1 MQSIR
6 KELRERRS
14 VPKQDLDKFFVTA
27 HALGEILTTR
37 RIRVIFTGLP
47 WQVDKYLET
56 IWKHLRQV
64 LATLIMI
71 KWPGWPSFK
80 TIFLGQKDVFERPV
94 LGDHRLPFSDLNFLS
109 EDFREEFE
117 NYQHM
122 FRPILI
128 VENSHNSFPSKSRLP
143 FLESEK
149 VGDGAFGEVMRV
161 LVERNQIEYTSAIYR
176 GDFNH
181 EVSLIV

>member
-1 MQSIR
+1 
-6 KELRERRS
+6 
-14 VPKQDLDKFFVTA
+14 
-27 HALGEILTTR
+27 
-37 RIRVIFTGLP
+37 
-47 WQVDKYLET
+47 
-56 IWKHLRQV
+56 
-64 LATLIMI
+64 MI

-117 NYQHM
+117 NYQHT

-161 LVERNQIEYTSAIYR
+161 LVERNQIEYTSPIYR
-176 GDFNH
+176 GTFNL